1 MEISREDAKS
11 SLEEIGVVQSQ
22 TRKLIESKYESS
34 GLILWG
40 VILLLGYMGTHFFL
54 EWVWLIWMG
63 LGSLGGGVMYLI
75 SRRQFRLSDPVKM
88 PSGTKLG
95 WRIFWFW
102 ITLYMYIFL
111 WLMLLR
117 PFNGIQMNAFMLT
130 AIMYA
135 YIIMGIWFGGGSM
148 ILCGL
153 AVTCTTLIGYFL
165 VPAQYYCLWMAP
177 MTGGVLVSVGLYL
190 RFRWG

>member
-1 MEISREDAKS
+1 MEISREEAKS
-11 SLEEIGVVQSQ
+11 SLKAIGVAQSQ
-22 TRKLIESKYESS
+22 TRKVIESKYESS

-40 VILLLGYMGTHFFL
+40 YVCVLAYIGTHFFL
-54 EWVWLIWMG
+54 KWAWLIWIV
-63 LGSLGGGVMYLI
+63 LCSLGGYGMYLI
-75 SRRQFRLSDPVKM
+75 SRRQFRLGDPVKI
-88 PSGTKLG
+88 PSGTKVG

-102 ITLYMYIFL
+102 ISLNVYIFL

-117 PFNGIQMNAFMLT
+117 PFNGIQMNAFIVT
-130 AIMYA
+130 VFMYA
-135 YIIMGIWFGGGSM
+135 YIILGIWFGGSSM
-148 ILCGL
+148 IVCGL

-177 MTGGVLVSVGLYL
+177 MSGGVLIAVGLYL